1 VKFLPHAI
9 NTETEENMERKT
21 RQVQV
26 PEDALEMLQKMAEAE
41 KRSLPQQLGYIIEA
55 FYRLW
60 KAKEPEDKEN
70 GN

>member
-1 VKFLPHAI
+1 
-9 NTETEENMERKT
+9 MERKT